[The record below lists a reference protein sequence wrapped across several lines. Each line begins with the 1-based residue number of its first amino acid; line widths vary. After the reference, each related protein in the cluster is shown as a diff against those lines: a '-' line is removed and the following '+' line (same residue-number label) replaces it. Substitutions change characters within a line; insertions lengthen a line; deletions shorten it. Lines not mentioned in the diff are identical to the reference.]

1 MSRKF
6 KHHLK
11 AKYLKK
17 GGYSAIL
24 READKSETVLH
35 NLDEHDVVME
45 DERPPKKKK
54 MELKLKGLDEVG
66 RKQLKRRTDEV
77 FRSVEEL
84 AKKENVSVAR
94 ILVFLLT
101 RVVNRPL
108 PGPWISITP
117 AVHKLLAH
125 SWELMQY
132 NDNRGLGSLDE
143 SGLEGCNKIL
153 RSIRINMSR
162 KVSQILNLVDTIN
175 RMWVSSDP
183 WVNNEGGRLFHYA
196 RIVMNVV
203 TVSDTARK
211 RTLLILLEQRK
222 KC

>member
-1 MSRKF
+1 MLSEDQKTSITNLFRKF
-6 KHHLK
+6 KHHLE
-11 AKYLKK
+11 AIYLKE

-24 READKSETVLH
+24 READKSETVLR
-35 NLDEHDVVME
+35 NLGGHDVVME

-84 AKKENVSVAR
+84 AKKENVSVTR
-94 ILVFLLT
+94 ILGFLLT
-101 RVVNRPL
+101 RVVNRHL

-125 SWELMQY
+125 SWKLMQN

-143 SGLEGCNKIL
+143 SGIEGCNKIL
-153 RSIRINMSR
+153 RSIRINLSR
-162 KVSQILNLVDTIN
+162 KVS
-175 RMWVSSDP
+175 
-183 WVNNEGGRLFHYA
+183 
-196 RIVMNVV
+196 
-203 TVSDTARK
+203 
-211 RTLLILLEQRK
+211 
-222 KC
+222 